1 MKFFNHTVET
11 CFSIYIS
18 FFKEMELGGNIEYH
32 VSLGTEVKNNLKLQY
47 ELAWQNSLSEK
58 MLNPTIKHT
67 VNCFQ
72 EI

>member
-1 MKFFNHTVET
+1 
-11 CFSIYIS
+11 
-18 FFKEMELGGNIEYH
+18 MELGDNIEYH
-32 VSLGTEVKNNLKLQY
+32 VSLGTEVKSNLKLQY

-67 VNCFQ
+67 VNCLQ